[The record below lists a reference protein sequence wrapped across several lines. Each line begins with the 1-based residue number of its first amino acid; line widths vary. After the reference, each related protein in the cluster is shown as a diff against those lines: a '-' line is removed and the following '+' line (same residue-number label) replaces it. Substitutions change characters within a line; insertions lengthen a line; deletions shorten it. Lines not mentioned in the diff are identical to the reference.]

1 MKIILNELN
10 RMAPNAFTELKSEIL
25 DLIAKKKHGNVVK
38 KLLGGFKKLEP
49 SNYDGMSEIFK
60 AIIQA
65 DVEQFNDKIYKG
77 FMFMASA
84 KYGAKLIDFEKYFIE
99 NFCKLPGEE
108 FKVVAEGWL
117 QDGNSEITGMLYV
130 SNYRIISSGKK
141 EIKQARLSGMGLEF
155 IRLGS
160 YAVHKSVSDSIA
172 KSIAA
177 DMEASNILNYGFIY
191 PIKDNYD
198 IEEKKIKKGVIKY
211 KVDVP
216 FTDKKGKSKVS
227 DMNVTVIIKKGPN
240 MDGDIAKVAE
250 ILKKNSKS

>member
-1 MKIILNELN
+1 
-10 RMAPNAFTELKSEIL
+10 MAPTDFKALNDDIL
-25 DLIAKKKHGNVVK
+25 GYIDKKKHGNVVK
-38 KLLGGFKKLEP
+38 ELLGGFKKLEP
-49 SNYDGMSEIFK
+49 SDYEAMGEIFK

-84 KYGAKLIDFEKYFIE
+84 KYGAKLIDFEKNFIE
-99 NFCKLPGEE
+99 NFCKLPSEE
-108 FKVVAEGWL
+108 FIVVADGWL

-130 SNYRIISSGKK
+130 SNYRIIASGKK

-177 DMEASNILNYGFIY
+177 DMEASNILNYGHIY

-211 KVDVP
+211 TVDVP
-216 FTDKKGKSKVS
+216 FTDKKGNPKITN
-227 DMNVTVIIKKGPN
+227 MNITVIVKKGPN
-240 MDGDIAKVAE
+240 MDKDIAKVAE
-250 ILKKNSKS
+250 ILKKNSKI

>member
-1 MKIILNELN
+1 MGSTD
-10 RMAPNAFTELKSEIL
+10 FQELKSEIL
-25 DLIAKKKHGNVVK
+25 DLISKKKHGNVVK
-38 KLLGGFKKLEP
+38 KLLGGFKKLEA
-49 SNYDGMSEIFK
+49 SEYDAMGEIFK

-84 KYGAKLIDFEKYFIE
+84 KYGPKLIDFEKHFIE

-108 FKVVAEGWL
+108 FVVIADGWL

-130 SNYRIISSGKK
+130 SNYRIIASGKK

-172 KSIAA
+172 KSVAA
-177 DMEASNILNYGFIY
+177 DMEGSNILNYGHIY
-191 PIKDNYD
+191 PIKNNYD
-198 IEEKKIKKGVIKY
+198 IEEKKIKKGVVKY

-216 FTDKKGKSKVS
+216 FTDKKGKPQVS
-227 DMNVTVIIKKGPN
+227 NMQVTVIVKKGPN
-240 MDGDIAKVAE
+240 MDEDIAIVADL
-250 ILKKNSKS
+250 LKKNSKN

>member
-1 MKIILNELN
+1 MGSTD
-10 RMAPNAFTELKSEIL
+10 FQELKSEIL
-25 DLIAKKKHGNVVK
+25 DLISKKKHGNVVK
-38 KLLGGFKKLEP
+38 KLLGGFKKLEA
-49 SNYDGMSEIFK
+49 SEYDAMGEIFK

-84 KYGAKLIDFEKYFIE
+84 KYGPKLIDFEKHFIE

-108 FKVVAEGWL
+108 FVVIADGWL

-130 SNYRIISSGKK
+130 SNYRIIASGKK

-172 KSIAA
+172 KSVAA
-177 DMEASNILNYGFIY
+177 DMEASNILNYGHIY
-191 PIKDNYD
+191 PIKNNYD
-198 IEEKKIKKGVIKY
+198 IEEKKIKKGVVKY

-216 FTDKKGKSKVS
+216 FTDKKGKPQVS
-227 DMNVTVIIKKGPN
+227 NMQVTVIVKKGPN
-240 MDGDIAKVAE
+240 MDEDIAIVADL
-250 ILKKNSKS
+250 LKKNSKD

>member
-1 MKIILNELN
+1 
-10 RMAPNAFTELKSEIL
+10 MAPTDFTALKGEIL
-25 DLIAKKKHGNVVK
+25 DLIANKKHGNVVK

-49 SNYDGMSEIFK
+49 SDYDAMGEIFK

-65 DVEQFNDKIYKG
+65 DLEQFNEKIYKG

-84 KYGAKLIDFEKYFIE
+84 RYGAKLVDFEKHFIE

-108 FKVVAEGWL
+108 FIVVAEGWL
-117 QDGNSEITGMLYV
+117 QDDNSEITGMLYV
-130 SNYRIISSGKK
+130 SNYRIIASGKK

-172 KSIAA
+172 KSIAT
-177 DMEASNILNYGFIY
+177 DMEASSILNYGHIY
-191 PIKDNYD
+191 PFKDNYD
-198 IEEKKIKKGVIKY
+198 IVEKKIKKGVIKY

-216 FTDKKGKSKVS
+216 FTGKKGKPQVS
-227 DMNVTVIIKKGPN
+227 NMNVTVIVKKGPN
-240 MDGDIAKVAE
+240 MDEDIAKVAE
-250 ILKKNSKS
+250 LLKKNSKG

>member
-1 MKIILNELN
+1 
-10 RMAPNAFTELKSEIL
+10 MAPTDFTALKGEIL
-25 DLIAKKKHGNVVK
+25 DLIANKKHGNVVK

-49 SNYDGMSEIFK
+49 SDYDAMGEIFK

-65 DVEQFNDKIYKG
+65 DLEQFNEKIYKG

-84 KYGAKLIDFEKYFIE
+84 RYGAKLVDFEKHFIE

-108 FKVVAEGWL
+108 FIVVAEGWL
-117 QDGNSEITGMLYV
+117 QDDNSEITGMLYV
-130 SNYRIISSGKK
+130 SNYRIIASGKK

-172 KSIAA
+172 KSIAT
-177 DMEASNILNYGFIY
+177 DMEASSILNYGHIY
-191 PIKDNYD
+191 PFNDNYD
-198 IEEKKIKKGVIKY
+198 IVEKKIKKGVIKY

-216 FTDKKGKSKVS
+216 FTGKKGKPQVS
-227 DMNVTVIIKKGPN
+227 NMNVTVIVKKGPN
-240 MDGDIAKVAE
+240 MDVDIAKVAKL
-250 ILKKNSKS
+250 LKKNSKG

>member
-1 MKIILNELN
+1 
-10 RMAPNAFTELKSEIL
+10 MAPTDFTALKGEIL
-25 DLIAKKKHGNVVK
+25 DFIAKKKHGNVVK

-49 SNYDGMSEIFK
+49 SDYDSMGEIFK

-65 DVEQFNDKIYKG
+65 DVEQFNEKIYKG

-84 KYGAKLIDFEKYFIE
+84 RYGAKLVDFEKHFIE

-108 FKVVAEGWL
+108 FVVVAEGWL
-117 QDGNSEITGMLYV
+117 QDGNSEITGMLYIT
-130 SNYRIISSGKK
+130 NYRIIASGKK

-172 KSIAA
+172 KSVAA
-177 DMEASNILNYGFIY
+177 DMEASSILNYGHIY
-191 PIKDNYD
+191 PFKDNYD

-211 KVDVP
+211 VVDVP
-216 FTDKKGKSKVS
+216 FIDKKGKPQVS
-227 DMNVTVIIKKGPN
+227 NMKVTVIIKKGPN
-240 MDGDIAKVAE
+240 MDEDVAKVAE
-250 ILKKNSKS
+250 LLKKNSKS

>member
-1 MKIILNELN
+1 
-10 RMAPNAFTELKSEIL
+10 MAPTDFTALKGEIL
-25 DLIAKKKHGNVVK
+25 DLIANKKHGNVVK
-38 KLLGGFKKLEP
+38 KLLGGFKKLE
-49 SNYDGMSEIFK
+49 SSDYDAMGEIFK

-65 DVEQFNDKIYKG
+65 DVEQFNEKIYKG

-84 KYGAKLIDFEKYFIE
+84 RYGAKLVNFEKYFIE

-108 FKVVAEGWL
+108 FIIVAEGWL

-130 SNYRIISSGKK
+130 SNYRIIASGKK

-172 KSIAA
+172 KSVAA
-177 DMEASNILNYGFIY
+177 NMEASNILNYGHIY

-198 IEEKKIKKGVIKY
+198 IGEKKIKKGVITY
-211 KVDVP
+211 IVDVP
-216 FTDKKGKSKVS
+216 FTDKKGKPKVS
-227 DMNVTVIIKKGPN
+227 NMNVTVIVKKGPN
-240 MDGDIAKVAE
+240 MDEDIAKVAE
-250 ILKKNSKS
+250 LLKKNSKG

>member
-1 MKIILNELN
+1 MGSTD
-10 RMAPNAFTELKSEIL
+10 FQELKSEIL
-25 DLIAKKKHGNVVK
+25 DLISKKKHGNVVK
-38 KLLGGFKKLEP
+38 KLLGGFKKLEA
-49 SNYDGMSEIFK
+49 SEYDAMGEIFK

-84 KYGAKLIDFEKYFIE
+84 KYGPKLIDFEKHFIE

-108 FKVVAEGWL
+108 FVVISDGWL

-130 SNYRIISSGKK
+130 SNYRIIASGKK

-172 KSIAA
+172 KSVAA
-177 DMEASNILNYGFIY
+177 DMEASNILNYGHIY
-191 PIKDNYD
+191 PIKNNYD
-198 IEEKKIKKGVIKY
+198 IEEKKLKKGVVKY

-216 FTDKKGKSKVS
+216 FTDKKGKPQVS
-227 DMNVTVIIKKGPN
+227 NMQVTVIVKKGPN
-240 MDGDIAKVAE
+240 MDEDIAIVADL
-250 ILKKNSKS
+250 LKKNSKD

>member
-1 MKIILNELN
+1 
-10 RMAPNAFTELKSEIL
+10 MAPTDFTALKGEIL
-25 DLIAKKKHGNVVK
+25 DFIAKKKHGNVVK

-49 SNYDGMSEIFK
+49 SDYDSMGEIFK

-84 KYGAKLIDFEKYFIE
+84 RYGAKLVDFEKHFIE
-99 NFCKLPGEE
+99 DFCKLPGEE
-108 FKVVAEGWL
+108 FVVVAEGWL
-117 QDGNSEITGMLYV
+117 QDGNSEITGMLYI
-130 SNYRIISSGKK
+130 SNYRIIASGKK

-172 KSIAA
+172 KSVAT
-177 DMEASNILNYGFIY
+177 DMEASNILNYGHIY
-191 PIKDNYD
+191 PFKDNYD

-211 KVDVP
+211 VVDVP
-216 FTDKKGKSKVS
+216 FTDKKGKPQVS
-227 DMNVTVIIKKGPN
+227 NMNVTVIIKKGSN
-240 MDGDIAKVAE
+240 MDEDVAKVAE
-250 ILKKNSKS
+250 LLKKNSKS

>member
-1 MKIILNELN
+1 
-10 RMAPNAFTELKSEIL
+10 MAPTDFTALKGEIL
-25 DLIAKKKHGNVVK
+25 DFIANKKHGNVVK

-49 SNYDGMSEIFK
+49 SDYDAMGEIFK

-65 DVEQFNDKIYKG
+65 DVEQFNEKIYKG

-84 KYGAKLIDFEKYFIE
+84 RYGAKLVDFEKHFIE

-108 FKVVAEGWL
+108 FVVVAEGWL

-130 SNYRIISSGKK
+130 TNYRIIASGKK

-160 YAVHKSVSDSIA
+160 YAVHKSVSDSIS
-172 KSIAA
+172 KSVAA
-177 DMEASNILNYGFIY
+177 DMEASSILNYGHIY
-191 PIKDNYD
+191 PFKDNYD

-211 KVDVP
+211 VVDVP
-216 FTDKKGKSKVS
+216 FTDKKGKPQVS
-227 DMNVTVIIKKGPN
+227 NMNVTLIIKKGPN
-240 MDGDIAKVAE
+240 MDEDIAKVAE
-250 ILKKNSKS
+250 LLKKNSKS

>member
-1 MKIILNELN
+1 
-10 RMAPNAFTELKSEIL
+10 MAPTDFTALKGEIL
-25 DLIAKKKHGNVVK
+25 DLIANKKHGNVVK

-49 SNYDGMSEIFK
+49 SDYDAMGEIFK

-65 DVEQFNDKIYKG
+65 DLEQFNEKIYKG

-84 KYGAKLIDFEKYFIE
+84 RYGAKLVDFEKHFIE

-108 FKVVAEGWL
+108 FIVVAEGWL

-130 SNYRIISSGKK
+130 SNYRIIASGKK

-172 KSIAA
+172 KSVAT
-177 DMEASNILNYGFIY
+177 DMEASNILNCFCS
-191 PIKDNYD
+191 KLDFLNFSLNL
-198 IEEKKIKKGVIKY
+198 KKIKKGVIKY

-216 FTDKKGKSKVS
+216 FTGKKGKPQVS
-227 DMNVTVIIKKGPN
+227 NMNVTVIVKKGPN
-240 MDGDIAKVAE
+240 MDEDIAKVAE
-250 ILKKNSKS
+250 LLKKNSKG

>member
-1 MKIILNELN
+1 MKTNLSKANI
-10 RMAPNAFTELKSEIL
+10 MAPTDFTALKGEIL
-25 DLIAKKKHGNVVK
+25 DLIANKKHGNVVK

-49 SNYDGMSEIFK
+49 SDYDAMGEIFK

-65 DVEQFNDKIYKG
+65 DLEQFNEKIYKG

-84 KYGAKLIDFEKYFIE
+84 RYGAKLVDFEKHFIE

-108 FKVVAEGWL
+108 FIVVAEGWL
-117 QDGNSEITGMLYV
+117 QDDNSEITGMLYV
-130 SNYRIISSGKK
+130 SNYRIIASGKK

-172 KSIAA
+172 KSIAT
-177 DMEASNILNYGFIY
+177 DMEASSILNYGHIY
-191 PIKDNYD
+191 PFKDNYD
-198 IEEKKIKKGVIKY
+198 IVEKKIKKGVIKY

-216 FTDKKGKSKVS
+216 FTGKKGKPQVS
-227 DMNVTVIIKKGPN
+227 NMNVTVIVKKGPN
-240 MDGDIAKVAE
+240 MDEDIAKVAE
-250 ILKKNSKS
+250 LLKKNSKG